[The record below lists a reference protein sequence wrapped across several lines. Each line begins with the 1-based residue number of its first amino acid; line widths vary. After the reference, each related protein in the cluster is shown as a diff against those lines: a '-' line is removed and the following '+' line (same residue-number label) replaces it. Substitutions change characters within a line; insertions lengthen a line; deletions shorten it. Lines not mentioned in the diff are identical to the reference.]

1 MPNDPIDSGERRHQD
16 LADIRAIAEKLF
28 GFLKIVLA
36 PLLVIGITALVG
48 GCFQVRDMSRDF
60 RQMQAVQTDLNSKL
74 EAMNEKV
81 LRMFYAGG
89 WDKPDRI
96 NREKQQQ
103 Q

>member
-1 MPNDPIDSGERRHQD
+1 MTD
-16 LADIRAIAEKLF
+16 LGQQQHKDLIEIRSIAEKLF
-28 GFLKIVLA
+28 GFLRIVLA

-60 RQMQAVQTDLNSKL
+60 RQMQAVQIDLNSKL

-89 WDKPDRI
+89 WDKPDR
-96 NREKQQQ
+96 NGKEKQ
-103 Q
+103 